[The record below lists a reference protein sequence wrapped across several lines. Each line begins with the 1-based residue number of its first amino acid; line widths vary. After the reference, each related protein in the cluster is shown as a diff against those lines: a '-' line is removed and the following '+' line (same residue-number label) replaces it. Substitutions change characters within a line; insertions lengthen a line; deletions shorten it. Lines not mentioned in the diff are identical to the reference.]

1 MAIAAIKHV
10 PNAISLARLCCV
22 PVLAWLAWSR
32 AEQPFVWLTLAA
44 LFSDGVDG
52 WVARRFDCISR
63 LGSMLDSIADA
74 TLMGVIGY
82 GTWAFHPVVF
92 TEYGWL
98 VALVVGLWLSEHALA
113 FLRYGRP
120 SSFHT
125 ALTRFG
131 VAVFALFVTVMFV
144 FGFQPWL
151 FFVTVA
157 VSILAV
163 AEQLA
168 MLWLLPQWT
177 PDLRGGLPEA
187 WRRTRVSR
195 QA

>member
-74 TLMGVIGY
+74 TLMSVIGY

>member
-1 MAIAAIKHV
+1 MFSAAIKNV
-10 PNAISLARLCCV
+10 PNAISIARLCCV

-32 AEQPFVWLTLAA
+32 IEQPFVWLTLLA

-52 WVARRFDCISR
+52 WFARRFDCISR

-74 TLMGVIGY
+74 TLMAVIGY
-82 GTWAFHPVVF
+82 GTWAFHPEVF
-92 TEYGWL
+92 TDYGWL
-98 VALVVGLWLSEHALA
+98 VALVVGLWISEHLLA

-131 VAVFALFVTVMFV
+131 VAIFALFVTVMFV

-151 FFVTVA
+151 LFITA
-157 VSILAV
+157 GVSILAV

-168 MLWLLPQWT
+168 MLWLLPEWT

-187 WRRTRVSR
+187 WRRSR
-195 QA
+195 SAS